1 MREPRRR
8 AGRSRRR
15 DPARLAALAAL
26 RRINGEQ
33 AYANLVLGPLVTA
46 LNTQDA
52 GFVTE
57 LVHGTCRWQGSYDR
71 IIEAAAGRSLGSL
84 QPAVVDVLRLACHQ
98 LFGTRTPVH
107 AAVATSVDLA
117 AIAIGEHTTG
127 VVNAIVRR
135 LAARSLDRW
144 LAELTAGLDP
154 LAAMALRYAH
164 PEWIVQAFADTLSG
178 DDAELAELLAADN
191 RPPVPMLAV
200 RPGLG
205 EVAEL
210 VTAGAEP
217 ARWSPWGASRP
228 GDPEALPAI
237 RAGRAGVQDEG
248 SQLVIRAATRA
259 ACPRGPWLDLCAG
272 PGGKS
277 ALLRG
282 LSPGLLVAAE
292 LHPHRAEL
300 VAASLRGY
308 PRTGAGHAG
317 HQVIVADGTRP
328 AWQPGSFALVV
339 VDAPCSGLGALRRRP
354 EARWRDRAGQV
365 KSLARLQTRLL
376 ASAIS
381 AAMPGGVIAYITC
394 SPHRQETLAVVQ
406 SAKGVEILNAPPLLP
421 QVPQAASRLDD
432 RFIQLWP
439 HRHDTDAMFCALLR
453 RGDR

>member
-1 MREPRRR
+1 
-8 AGRSRRR
+8 
-15 DPARLAALAAL
+15 
-26 RRINGEQ
+26 
-33 AYANLVLGPLVTA
+33 
-46 LNTQDA
+46 
-52 GFVTE
+52 
-57 LVHGTCRWQGSYDR
+57 
-71 IIEAAAGRSLGSL
+71 
-84 QPAVVDVLRLACHQ
+84 
-98 LFGTRTPVH
+98 
-107 AAVATSVDLA
+107 
-117 AIAIGEHTTG
+117 
-127 VVNAIVRR
+127 
-135 LAARSLDRW
+135 
-144 LAELTAGLDP
+144 
-154 LAAMALRYAH
+154 
-164 PEWIVQAFADTLSG
+164 
-178 DDAELAELLAADN
+178 
-191 RPPVPMLAV
+191 MLAV

-339 VDAPCSGLGALRRRP
+339 VDPVVVWERCGGVPRP
-354 EARWRDRAGQV
+354 AGV
-365 KSLARLQTRLL
+365 IGPGRSSRSPGCKPGCWLARFRLPCPV
-376 ASAIS
+376 A
-381 AAMPGGVIAYITC
+381 
-394 SPHRQETLAVVQ
+394 
-406 SAKGVEILNAPPLLP
+406 
-421 QVPQAASRLDD
+421 
-432 RFIQLWP
+432 
-439 HRHDTDAMFCALLR
+439 
-453 RGDR
+453 